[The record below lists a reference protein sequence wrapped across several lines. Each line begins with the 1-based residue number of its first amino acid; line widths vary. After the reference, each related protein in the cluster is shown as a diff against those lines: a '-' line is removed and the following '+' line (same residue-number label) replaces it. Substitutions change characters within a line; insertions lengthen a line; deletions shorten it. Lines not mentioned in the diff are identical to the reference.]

1 MKKYYLIIIAFI
13 LLVGFLVD
21 NTVLKIMPLIENHVL
36 NYLSSLFT
44 NLSQVLIITMVLIFL
59 FLLNKKKRE
68 WVFPLGLSL
77 VFSYIITY
85 ILKFIT
91 ARPRPLGIIKL
102 MPVINLVDY
111 SFPSSHAAVAFAALP
126 ILNKTYPKL
135 KWLWILSVCFVAFSR
150 IYIQVHY
157 LTDVVAGALVGYFI
171 SLFVI
176 KLKHEKWKLTGLR

>member
-1 MKKYYLIIIAFI
+1 M
-13 LLVGFLVD
+13 
-21 NTVLKIMPLIENHVL
+21 VLKIMPLIKNPIL
-36 NYLSSLFT
+36 DYLSRLFT
-44 NLSQVLIITMVLIFL
+44 NYSSVLVIIIVLISL

-77 VFSYIITY
+77 VFSYLIIY
-85 ILKFIT
+85 ILKFII
-91 ARPRPLGIIKL
+91 ARPRPLGIIKTL
-102 MPVINLVDY
+102 PLINLIDY

-126 ILNKTYPKL
+126 ILNKIYPRL

-157 LTDVVAGALVGYFI
+157 LSDVIMGALVGYFV

-176 KLKHEKWKLTGLR
+176 KLKREKWKLTGLR